1 MKRNEIFIIGGA
13 ILAAILLFKGQ
24 ATSSVSGSIPFINP
38 FSNLLSKAEAQ
49 AINQFGS
56 NIETLQSVKESN
68 LGIAQSILDLERNT
82 ADVKISQVQ
91 TELDKVQGYIGSQQ
105 KFAASGAFANIAPQ
119 GFTGQG
125 LLSKFDS
132 AFNYFSK
139 VWSGEKGPLS
149 QVSIF
154 PNFYLPLNQSNR
166 NIIAQQAQFET
177 AQGNIGKANEMIM
190 RQQGE
195 IDRLNEEY
203 QTRFGGISR
212 YG

>member
-24 ATSSVSGSIPFINP
+24 ATSSISGSIPFINP
-38 FSNLLSKAEAQ
+38 FSNLLGKAEAQ
-49 AINQFGS
+49 ALQTLGS
-56 NIETLQSVKESN
+56 NIETLQSVKQSN
-68 LGIAQSILDLERNT
+68 LGIAQSILDLERST

-105 KFAASGAFANIAPQ
+105 KFAASSQFSKISPR

-125 LLSKFDS
+125 LLGKFDR
-132 AFNYFSK
+132 A
-139 VWSGEKGPLS
+139 
-149 QVSIF
+149 
-154 PNFYLPLNQSNR
+154 LNQLGGGQSVFPDFRLLTTSSNR
-166 NIIAQQAQFET
+166 ANIVQQVQFET
-177 AQGNIGKANEMIM
+177 AQENIGKANEMII

-203 QTRFGGISR
+203 QTRFGGLSR

>member
-1 MKRNEIFIIGGA
+1 MKSNEIFIIGGA

-149 QVSIF
+149 EVSIF

-177 AQGNIGKANEMIM
+177 AQGNIGKAIEMVQ

>member
-1 MKRNEIFIIGGA
+1 MKSNEIFIIGGA

-24 ATSSVSGSIPFINP
+24 ASSSASGSIPFISP
-38 FSNLLSKAEAQ
+38 FLGMLGKAEAK
-49 AINQFGS
+49 ALDTLGS

-68 LGIAQSILDLERNT
+68 LGIAQSILDQERSL
-82 ADVKISQVQ
+82 ADVRISQQQ
-91 TELDKVQGYIGSQQ
+91 TELDKTQGYIGSQQ

-119 GFTGQG
+119 GFTAQG
-125 LLSKFDS
+125 LLGKFDR
-132 AFNYFSK
+132 AFSQLSK
-139 VWSGEKGPLS
+139 VWTGEKGPLS

-154 PNFYLPLNQSNR
+154 PDFNLALNPSNR
-166 NIIAQQAQFET
+166 GIIAQQARYEI
-177 AQGNIGKANEMIM
+177 AQQNIGEANQLIQ

-203 QTRFGGISR
+203 QTRFGSLSR

>member
-1 MKRNEIFIIGGA
+1 MKSNEIFIIGGA

-24 ATSSVSGSIPFINP
+24 ASSSASGSIPFINP
-38 FSNLLSKAEAQ
+38 FSNLLGKAEAQ

-68 LGIAQSILDLERNT
+68 LGIAQSILDLERNR
-82 ADVKISQVQ
+82 ADVRISQQQ
-91 TELDKVQGYIGSQQ
+91 TELDRTQSYIGSQQ
-105 KFAASGAFANIAPQ
+105 KFAASGAFASLAPPQQDWQNNAQALLRKFIGVSAGNSLFPDFRLIANQ
-119 GFTGQG
+119 E
-125 LLSKFDS
+125 
-132 AFNYFSK
+132 NY
-139 VWSGEKGPLS
+139 GIIQQQAQYE
-149 QVSIF
+149 
-154 PNFYLPLNQSNR
+154 
-166 NIIAQQAQFET
+166 IAQQ
-177 AQGNIGKANEMIM
+177 NIAKGSEMII

>member
-1 MKRNEIFIIGGA
+1 MKSNEIFIIGGA

-68 LGIAQSILDLERNT
+68 LGIAQSILDLERNR
-82 ADVKISQVQ
+82 ADVRISQQQ
-91 TELDKVQGYIGSQQ
+91 TELDKTQGYIGSQQ
-105 KFAASGAFANIAPQ
+105 KFAASGAFASLAPKGDWQNAARALLGKFSQAQIGGSLFPDFRLIANQ
-119 GFTGQG
+119 Q
-125 LLSKFDS
+125 
-132 AFNYFSK
+132 NYDI
-139 VWSGEKGPLS
+139 V
-149 QVSIF
+149 Q
-154 PNFYLPLNQSNR
+154 
-166 NIIAQQAQFET
+166 QQAQYEI
-177 AQGNIGKANEMIM
+177 AQGNIGKGIEMVQ

>member
-1 MKRNEIFIIGGA
+1 MKSNEIFIIGGA

-68 LGIAQSILDLERNT
+68 LGIAQSILDLERNR
-82 ADVKISQVQ
+82 ADVRISQQQ
-91 TELDKVQGYIGSQQ
+91 TELDRTQSYIGSQQ
-105 KFAASGAFANIAPQ
+105 KIGASAGFANLAPKGEWQ
-119 GFTGQG
+119 NAAQA
-125 LLSKFDS
+125 LLSWITNTNFGQSVFPDFRLI
-132 AFNYFSK
+132 ANQQNY
-139 VWSGEKGPLS
+139 G
-149 QVSIF
+149 
-154 PNFYLPLNQSNR
+154 
-166 NIIAQQAQFET
+166 IIQQQAQYEI
-177 AQGNIGKANEMIM
+177 AQGNIGKANEMVQ

-203 QTRFGGISR
+203 QTRFGSLSR